1 MAQSNTAEKP
11 AIKITRTYNAPRE
24 KVFRAWTDPEVIKKW
39 FAPSDEFAVP
49 EVQVDAKVGGRYRIV
64 MRSPDGE
71 YHRVGGVYREYLPP
85 ARLVFTWAW
94 ESTPEI
100 ESLVTVEFKD
110 LGKSTELVLT
120 HERFA
125 DEEARDKHQ
134 QGWNGCLARLE
145 RYLAQP

>member
-1 MAQSNTAEKP
+1 MAQSTATAKP
-11 AIKITRTYNAPRE
+11 TLKITRTYAAPRE
-24 KVFRAWTDPEVIKKW
+24 KVFRAWTDSEVMKKW
-39 FAPSDEFAVP
+39 FAPSDDFAVP

-71 YHRVGGVYREYLPP
+71 YHRVSGVYREYAPP

-94 ESTPEI
+94 ESTPER

-110 LGKSTELVLT
+110 LGTSTELILT

-125 DEEARDKHQ
+125 DAEARDKHQ
-134 QGWNGCLARLE
+134 QGWNGCLGRLAA
-145 RYLAQP
+145 LFS